1 MTNLTIEFTRS
12 EIGQLQLMFKRS
24 RALHMKEIKDTPER
38 VALMF
43 KNLGIDDDI
52 ESINLKLTKAYKLS
66 LNVEI

>member
-38 VALMF
+38 VVLMF

>member
-24 RALHMKEIKDTPER
+24 RALHMEEIKDTPER